1 METRSYILGTR
12 SRLAASLIAIVA
24 LGLVAVLLTVGFTVL
39 VALIVL
45 GTLAGLIALVR
56 RTVGTRLDRAL
67 GRVPDRIELDPAK
80 QVFPPAPR
88 LEDR

>member
-1 METRSYILGTR
+1 METRTYILGTR
-12 SRLAASLIAIVA
+12 SKLAAILIATVA
-24 LGLVAVLLTVGFTVL
+24 LGVIAVLLTVGFTVL

-45 GTLAGLIALVR
+45 GTVAGLIALVR
-56 RTVGTRLDRAL
+56 RTVATRLDRAL

-80 QVFPPAPR
+80 QVFPRAPR